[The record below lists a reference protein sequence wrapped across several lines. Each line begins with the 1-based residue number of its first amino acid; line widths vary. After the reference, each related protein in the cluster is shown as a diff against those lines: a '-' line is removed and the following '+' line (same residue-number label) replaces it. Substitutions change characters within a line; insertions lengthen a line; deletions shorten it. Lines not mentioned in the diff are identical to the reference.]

1 MQDRIKAHDRDIRLT
16 RTETFAVSEHANNT
30 GHKLL
35 WNEVKFIDL
44 DPYYY
49 KCRVKEV
56 IHIGLHPN
64 NINRDSGIEIPK
76 AWMPTIKKHN
86 NRRAVRQRTAEV
98 ARKDQNEPI
107 RAVEKQLITAEHHA
121 L

>member
-1 MQDRIKAHDRDIRLT
+1 MQDRIMEHDRDMRLT

-44 DPYYY
+44 DPNYY
-49 KCRVKEV
+49 KRRVKEV